1 VVEVILRT
9 DEHGVLAIGQA
20 SHAWMSGQLA
30 RAWGNA
36 QFGPVEPSEEV
47 CLGAEQHDVGMAQW
61 DLAPTVNPDSGLP
74 HSFTEMAL
82 GVRIGLWREG
92 PRRLVS
98 QSRYAA
104 LLAAMHGRRLYER
117 TKLEELA
124 PEQAAIVGSFLAE
137 SRAFEAQLLASLAA
151 DPGTASFADPQLVA
165 RNSQLVWTWD
175 LLSLGLCLDWAP
187 CVAHDVPTADGR
199 VDVQLNADQEPSRLS
214 LDPWPFHS
222 PTLTVRCEG
231 RRITGRFDS
240 DAAMRQGLAQAP
252 WATIE
257 FELVRASSQ
266 RCS

>member
-1 VVEVILRT
+1 VVAVILRQ

-36 QFGPVEPSEEV
+36 RFGRVPSEEV

-61 DLAPTVNPDSGLP
+61 DLAPTVNPDTGLP
-74 HSFTEMAL
+74 HSFIEMPVA
-82 GVRIGLWREG
+82 VRVALWREG

-104 LLAAMHGRRLYER
+104 LLAAMHGRRLHER
-117 TKLEELA
+117 IELTDLA
-124 PEQAAIVGSFLAE
+124 PDSAGIVRSFLAD
-137 SRAFEAQLLASLAA
+137 SRDFEAQLLGSLTA
-151 DPGTASFADPQLVA
+151 DPASAAFADPELVA

-175 LLSLGLCLDWAP
+175 LLSLALCLDWAP
-187 CVAHDVPTADGR
+187 RVAHDVPTADGR
-199 VDVQLNADQEPSRLS
+199 VDLQLDTCQQPSRFS
-214 LDPWPFHS
+214 LEPWPFNF

-231 RRITGRFDS
+231 RRIAGRFSS
-240 DAAMRQGLAQAP
+240 DAALVQGLAQAS

-257 FELVRASSQ
+257 FELVPASAQ
-266 RCS
+266 RGS

>member
-1 VVEVILRT
+1 VVEVILRQ

-20 SHAWMSGQLA
+20 SHAWISGQLA

-36 QFGPVEPSEEV
+36 RFGPVEPSEEV

-74 HSFTEMAL
+74 HAFTEMAL
-82 GVRIGLWREG
+82 GVRVALWREG
-92 PRRLVS
+92 PRRLLS

-117 TKLEELA
+117 TKLQELA
-124 PEQAAIVGSFLAE
+124 PEQAAIVRSFLAE
-137 SRAFEAQLLASLAA
+137 SRDFEAQLLASLTA
-151 DPGTASFADPQLVA
+151 DPATASFAAPQLVA

-175 LLSLGLCLDWAP
+175 LLSLALCLDWAP

-199 VDVQLNADQEPSRLS
+199 VDVQLGTCQRPYRLS
-214 LDPWPFHS
+214 LDPWPFHP
-222 PTLTVRCEG
+222 PTLAVHCEG
-231 RRITGRFDS
+231 KRIAGRFES
-240 DAAMRQGLAQAP
+240 DASLRQGLADAP

-266 RCS
+266 QCS

>member
-1 VVEVILRT
+1 VVEVILRQ

-30 RAWGNA
+30 RAWGNSR
-36 QFGPVEPSEEV
+36 FGPVEPSEEV

-61 DLAPTVNPDSGLP
+61 DLAPTVNPDTGLP
-74 HSFTEMAL
+74 HSFIEMPLA
-82 GVRIGLWREG
+82 VRIALWREG

-117 TKLEELA
+117 IKPAELA
-124 PEQAAIVGSFLAE
+124 PESAAIVRSFLAD
-137 SRAFEAQLLASLAA
+137 SREFEGQLVASLTA
-151 DPGTASFADPQLVA
+151 DPATASFADTELVA

-175 LLSLGLCLDWAP
+175 LLSLALCLGWAP
-187 CVAHDVPTADGR
+187 RVAHDVPTADGR
-199 VDVQLNADQEPSRLS
+199 IDLQLDTGQRPFQLS
-214 LDPWPFHS
+214 LDPWPFRS

-231 RRITGRFDS
+231 RRIAGRFDS
-240 DAAMRQGLAQAP
+240 DASLREGLAQAP

-257 FELVRASSQ
+257 FQFVPASSRQ
-266 RCS
+266 CN